1 MPGLHLLNHLGQRHL
16 QGRLG
21 ANLLWPRRISTNLL
35 DAIYTMILR
44 RTGFVV
50 FMAPP
55 ESLGS
60 AISFT
65 EWTMRS
71 GQYCNRCGMSMSDCT
86 QTRNAH
92 LTSPWLTCS
101 DRGCVDPGLLIVV
114 LTFSLSLQSSSSCSQ
129 GVESWDFRNLGVVEI
144 GLSGPLDFCV
154 GSLCWRKQWQR

>member
-1 MPGLHLLNHLGQRHL
+1 MNSFQHRTNCWLSRAGRLQAEQCASLCGQAMPGLHLLNHLGQRHL

-21 ANLLWPRRISTNLL
+21 ANLLWPRQIFTNPL
-35 DAIYTMILR
+35 DAIYTMIPR
-44 RTGFVV
+44 RRGFVV

-92 LTSPWLTCS
+92 FTSPWLTCS

-114 LTFSLSLQSSSSCSQ
+114 LTFSLPPVFFFL
-129 GVESWDFRNLGVVEI
+129 
-144 GLSGPLDFCV
+144 LSGC
-154 GSLCWRKQWQR
+154 